1 MNFSGQNR
9 EKTKFIF
16 KMLAVSYRKLRLRQ
30 NETAAHAED
39 LQALLMDVNCQII
52 KYYIILHNF
61 RCYINILS

>member
-1 MNFSGQNR
+1 
-9 EKTKFIF
+9 
-16 KMLAVSYRKLRLRQ
+16 MLAVSYRKLRLRQ